1 MRTPILARV
10 QMPSYAAALLPVLG
24 ALAMTAC
31 DLVPS
36 QEGVA
41 PPPAHTSIVV
51 APPARSSAAA
61 AVTAVAAVTGAI
73 TPRPADPPAE
83 PTPLPTAAPAST
95 PPPAASLVTPKLLA
109 KVETGG
115 CGLVSLDEKYLY
127 ARAPSCQEVL
137 RIDRASGALS
147 ATRLPSAMLLQTV
160 SGGVAYGCPL
170 GGLECKLTAVPLD
183 GGPARQL
190 GVVQGMIDS
199 PRESRGSRFAAV
211 FVPVDASGHLDL
223 APQRFTIETVDLA
236 SGARAVVFGPVGT
249 GNAALSARGVLFDGA
264 LTPKDNVGAASWG
277 LWSIET
283 GSPPRRLPT
292 TSDVGSFTS
301 DDRDVYY
308 VSHGRTTW
316 RISLDGKREE
326 QLTGPLE
333 SPADEPG
340 RLGVTPGIAAGAD
353 AVYVSTAST
362 KACWIWQIR
371 KP

>member
-1 MRTPILARV
+1 MRLPILARV

-24 ALAMTAC
+24 SLAMTAC

-51 APPARSSAAA
+51 APPARSSA
-61 AVTAVAAVTGAI
+61 VVAVTGVIA
-73 TPRPADPPAE
+73 PRPASSPAE
-83 PTPLPTAAPAST
+83 PTPLPTAAPASA
-95 PPPAASLVTPKLLA
+95 PQPAASLVTPKLLA
-109 KVETGG
+109 KLETGG

-127 ARAPSCQEVL
+127 ARGPSSHEVL
-137 RIDRASGALS
+137 RIDRASGAPS
-147 ATRLPSAMLLQTV
+147 ATRLPSAMLLETV
-160 SGGVAYGCPL
+160 SGGVAYGCPF

-183 GGPARQL
+183 GGAPRQL
-190 GVVQGMIDS
+190 GVLRGMIDAT
-199 PRESRGSRFAAV
+199 RESRGSRFAAV
-211 FVPVDASGHLDL
+211 FAPVDASGRPDL
-223 APQRFTIETVDLA
+223 ASERFTIETVDLA
-236 SGARAVVFGPVGT
+236 SGARAVVFEPVGT
-249 GNAALSARGVLFDGA
+249 GKAALSARGVLFGGA
-264 LTPKDNVGAASWG
+264 LSPKDNVGAASWG

-292 TSDVGSFTS
+292 TSDVGSFAS

-340 RLGVTPGIAAGAD
+340 RLGVAPGIVAGAD
-353 AVYVSTAST
+353 AVYVSAAST